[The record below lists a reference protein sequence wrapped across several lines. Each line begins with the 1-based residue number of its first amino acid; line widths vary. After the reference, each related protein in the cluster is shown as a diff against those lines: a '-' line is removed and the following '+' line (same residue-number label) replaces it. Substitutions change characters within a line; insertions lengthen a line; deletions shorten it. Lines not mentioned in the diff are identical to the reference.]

1 MTWRVVV
8 TRSAL
13 EMLKKIPDR
22 RIRKQVSGTIMG
34 LSEDPEK
41 KGKALLGEL
50 AGYRTIRSAGQRY
63 RVIFRIE
70 RGKVIVVVVAV
81 GMRKEGDRKDIY
93 SLARKLFRQRLISE
107 D

>member
-13 EMLKKIPDR
+13 KMLKMIPDR
-22 RIRKQVSGTIMG
+22 RIRKQVSGTITG

-41 KGKALLGEL
+41 KGKAFLGEL
-50 AGYRTIRSAGQRY
+50 AGYRAIRATGQRY

-70 RGKVIVVVVAV
+70 REKVIVVVVAV

-93 SLARKLFRQRLISE
+93 SLARKLFRQRLISK